1 MTSHQASVSKAPLL
15 ACLLIATIGLLS
27 WPQVGQ
33 AQPEPSIFVFLPN
46 DLRARAF
53 EKLLTSSMPGVDIKV
68 FGRLKD
74 FQNNIKKTPPDA
86 ALTLRALLDEQKG
99 VNAILQGA
107 DRGKVQEAYALV
119 SVDSEVN
126 VASASVIGVVDIL
139 GRKKMPKFVSE
150 IVNAK
155 TKVKRVAKP
164 EDLLSLLQFKMV
176 DAILIPKA
184 SVASLRSKTELNL
197 IIKDAPGS
205 VYLPALG
212 FFTATHQAKLAS
224 AVKGL
229 GGEISKLIRVNSWR
243 AKQ

>member
-1 MTSHQASVSKAPLL
+1 MASHLGPPIRVPLL
-15 ACLLIATIGLLS
+15 ACLLVTAIGLMS
-27 WPQVGQ
+27 WPQTSS
-33 AQPEPSIFVFLPN
+33 AATEPSIFVFLPT

-53 EKLLTSSMPGVDIKV
+53 EKLLSSSMPGVDIKV

-74 FQNNIKKTPPDA
+74 FQNNIKKAPPDA
-86 ALTLRALLDEQKG
+86 ALTLRALLNEQKG
-99 VNAILQGA
+99 VSSILQGA
-107 DRGKVQEAYALV
+107 DRGKVQESYALV

-139 GRKKMPKFVSE
+139 GRKKMPKFVSQ

-155 TKVKRVAKP
+155 TKIKRVAKP

-184 SVASLRSKTELNL
+184 SVASLRAKTELNL
-197 IIKDAPGS
+197 IVKDAPNS

-212 FFTATHQAKLAS
+212 FFAATHQAKLAS